1 MFLDNKYTIK
11 YHKIIQRAQLRNIQ
25 PEERLYKHHIIP
37 RCMGGGNEKSNLVKL
52 TYKEHRVVHCLLVKM
67 VTGHYKIKLNYA
79 YRFFR
84 SNCKMVEGCY
94 KYGKDNNFAQPKVI
108 EIVKNRMINNNP
120 MSLEVST
127 PLGVFKSASAAAR
140 AHNIPVARLYK
151 FMSTYDGYEFL
162 QESDMKVDPYK
173 KGPRSTGYKLISP
186 DSVEYICKYGTVEK
200 QCKELGLSY
209 AVLRECFRKQLPPP
223 KRGKSKGWRLIEITL

>member
-11 YHKIIQRAQLRNIQ
+11 YHKIIKRAQLRSIQ

-37 RCMGGGNEKSNLVKL
+37 RCMGGNNEKLNLVKL
-52 TYKEHRVVHCLLVKM
+52 TYKEHRVVHCLLVRM
-67 VTGHYKIKLNYA
+67 VTGQYKIKLNHA

-94 KYGKDNNFAQPKVI
+94 KYGKDNNFAQPEVI

-140 AHNIPVARLYK
+140 AHNITLWRLYRLFDSNSDYK
-151 FMSTYDGYEFL
+151 FL
-162 QESDMKVDPYK
+162 QQSTINFTPLITGV
-173 KGPRSTGYKLISP
+173 RATGYKLISP
-186 DSVEYICKYGTVEK
+186 DNVEYICKYGTVEK

-223 KRGKSKGWRLIEITL
+223 KRGKSKGWQLIEITL